1 MADVLKTIRMPRH
14 LLETWLTALRSGE
27 YEQGEGALHFNGSYC
42 CLGVLQDVVQGYT
55 ERDSYNDEELP
66 TRNWLALHGIEF
78 YNSYGAL
85 TNNPFI
91 PSKSTSVAAL
101 NDDITLNLDKEA
113 HAFPFSAIADLI
125 ELHAEAVD

>member
-14 LLETWLTALRSGE
+14 LLETWLTALRSGK
-27 YEQGEGALHFNGSYC
+27 YTQGEGALEHNGAYC
-42 CLGVLQDVVQGYT
+42 CLGVLQHAVEGRT
-55 ERDSYNDEELP
+55 TRDHLNDEELP
-66 TRNWLALHGIEF
+66 SADWLH
-78 YNSYGAL
+78 SYGIKFHNRYGEQ

-91 PSKSTSVAAL
+91 PSRGTTVAAL